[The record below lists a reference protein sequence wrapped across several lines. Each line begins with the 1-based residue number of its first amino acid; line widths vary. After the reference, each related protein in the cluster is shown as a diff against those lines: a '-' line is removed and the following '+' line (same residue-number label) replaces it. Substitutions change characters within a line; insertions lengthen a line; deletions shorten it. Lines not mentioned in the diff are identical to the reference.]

1 MIHGKTMDS
10 KDPKTAKIVL
20 NKKQL
25 YALIKFSKDYYLL
38 SLERLGLDTEALK
51 LSVLLDYK
59 LDQIFKEIWQTFTD
73 DDEITLPL
81 EIPDLEEDGGNNHG
95 RKH

>member
-1 MIHGKTMDS
+1 MTDNEEMDS

-59 LDQIFKEIWQTFTD
+59 CDQIFKDTWQAFTD
-73 DDEITLPL
+73 DDEINVAF
-81 EIPDLEEDGGNNHG
+81 EIPDLEEDGGNNHD
-95 RKH
+95 

>member
-1 MIHGKTMDS
+1 MRKIVMTDNEEMDS

-81 EIPDLEEDGGNNHG
+81 EIPDLEEDGG
-95 RKH
+95 K

>member
-1 MIHGKTMDS
+1 MIHGETMDS
-10 KDPKTAKIVL
+10 KNPKTAKIVL

-25 YALIKFSKDYYLL
+25 YAAIKFSKDYYLL

-59 LDQIFKEIWQTFTD
+59 LDQIFKDTWQTLTD
-73 DDEITLPL
+73 YDEITVSFETP
-81 EIPDLEEDGGNNHG
+81 N
-95 RKH
+95 

>member
-1 MIHGKTMDS
+1 MTHGEKMDS

-25 YALIKFSKDYYLL
+25 YAAIKFSKDYYLL

-73 DDEITLPL
+73 DDEINVAL
-81 EIPDLEEDGGNNHG
+81 EISDLEEDGENNHD
-95 RKH
+95 

>member
-1 MIHGKTMDS
+1 MTGNEEMDS

-25 YALIKFSKDYYLL
+25 YAAIKFSKDYYLL

-59 LDQIFKEIWQTFTD
+59 LDQIFKEIWQRLNN

-81 EIPDLEEDGGNNHG
+81 KIPNLEEDGG
-95 RKH
+95 K

>member
-1 MIHGKTMDS
+1 MTDNEEMDS
-10 KDPKTAKIVL
+10 KNTKTAKIVL

-59 LDQIFKEIWQTFTD
+59 FDQIFKDTWQAFTN

-81 EIPDLEEDGGNNHG
+81 EIPDLEEDGGNNHD

>member
-1 MIHGKTMDS
+1 MTDNEEMDS

-81 EIPDLEEDGGNNHG
+81 EIPDLEEDGG
-95 RKH
+95 K